1 MAHYLGVT
9 SPRRPRMTFE
19 EFLSSPYERA
29 EWVDGEVF
37 ELSPENVE
45 HAGAGGW
52 LYSLLRA
59 FVEEHGQGRV
69 LSGVLMKTG
78 PHLAG
83 RVPDVLFLSREHED
97 RIRRNH
103 VEGPADLAIEV
114 TSPDSEVRDR
124 DTKRREYEQGG
135 VREYWIVDLLRGEV
149 AFLSLEEGRYR
160 AASDR
165 GRRHG
170 AKSRAPRALAP
181 ARVAPRRAPPE
192 ATRGAARLGPRLA
205 RRAGRSG
212 LTSGHV
218 TPLAGG
224 HGIPLPR
231 SGAPQGSRPAPRR
244 APGRSDAP
252 ADPRRA
258 ARPGRG
264 AGRGPAAAPG
274 ARGGPPPL
282 ADPVGPARVRQDHA
296 RPRHPAP
303 HPGPLRGHERGAV
316 GREGAA
322 RGAEGGRGPAPRP
335 GRSARSSSSTR
346 SIATT
351 RRSRMRCSRTW
362 SRATSS
368 SSAPPPRTRPS
379 R

>member
-160 AASDR
+160 ALPIEADGTVRSLVLPGLWLR
-165 GRRHG
+165 
-170 AKSRAPRALAP
+170 PEWLLA
-181 ARVAPRRAPPE
+181 E
-192 ATRGAARLGPRLA
+192 
-205 RRAGRSG
+205 
-212 LTSGHV
+212 
-218 TPLAGG
+218 
-224 HGIPLPR
+224 
-231 SGAPQGSRPAPRR
+231 
-244 APGRSDAP
+244 
-252 ADPRRA
+252 
-258 ARPGRG
+258 
-264 AGRGPAAAPG
+264 
-274 ARGGPPPL
+274 
-282 ADPVGPARVRQDHA
+282 
-296 RPRHPAP
+296 
-303 HPGPLRGHERGAV
+303 
-316 GREGAA
+316 
-322 RGAEGGRGPAPRP
+322 PRP
-335 GRSARSSSSTR
+335 KLLEVQ
-346 SIATT
+346 
-351 RRSRMRCSRTW
+351 
-362 SRATSS
+362 RAWGLV
-368 SSAPPPRTRPS
+368 
-379 R
+379 